1 MRASESTIVEYTP
14 QKHGFYGELERLV
27 ISLTAVGIA
36 FELHAKGIAN
46 PYGINQPMVLE
57 GKPEISSL
65 EIQVF
70 PRPLYDR
77 LLNAKENQAEIVRL
91 IKRPINRSPPK
102 HPIQLNNVQ
111 LMMARLVG
119 DAFVSYY
126 ERHLD
131 AVEDNWGKERE
142 GRWPAVWWFAW
153 AIRNA
158 ISHDGKIRFKNPKHP
173 AVQWRG
179 LKYDFNDNGR
189 RILFDDLTG
198 VELILLMEEMDAEL
212 RRPHPVDPA
221 PPNPQV

>member
-1 MRASESTIVEYTP
+1 MRATESTIVEYIP

-27 ISLTAVGIA
+27 ISLSAVGIA

-131 AVEDNWGKERE
+131 AVEDKWGDAKRA
-142 GRWPAVWWFAW
+142 WPRVWRFGW

-158 ISHDGKIRFKNPKHP
+158 CSHDGKIFIQDPKHP
-173 AVQWRG
+173 GVAWRS

-212 RRPHPVDPA
+212 RHSQPVDPA
-221 PPNPQV
+221 QSTPQV